1 MGKWRGRVPVAFA
14 AVRVPGRCRRVHFS
28 GGDVANTWRA
38 LGKSLLQLFGN
49 EALQVAL
56 TYVQYNNSKLTR
68 SSTAAWLG
76 RGYVLWNL
84 LQRLEGSASG
94 GDGG

>member
-1 MGKWRGRVPVAFA
+1 M
-14 AVRVPGRCRRVHFS
+14 
-28 GGDVANTWRA
+28 ANFGAT
-38 LGKSLLQLFGN
+38 LPLDKSSLSQLFGD
-49 EALQVAL
+49 EAHQVAM
-56 TYVQYNNSKLTR
+56 TCAQYNNSKLTR

-84 LQRLEGSASG
+84 LRRLEGSASG

>member
-1 MGKWRGRVPVAFA
+1 MAKGGKL
-14 AVRVPGRCRRVHFS
+14 
-28 GGDVANTWRA
+28 WRA
-38 LGKSLLQLFGN
+38 LEKFLPQLFGD
-49 EALQVAL
+49 EAHHQVAL
-56 TYVQYNNSKLTR
+56 TYMQYNNSKLTR

-84 LQRLEGSASG
+84 LRRLEGSASG